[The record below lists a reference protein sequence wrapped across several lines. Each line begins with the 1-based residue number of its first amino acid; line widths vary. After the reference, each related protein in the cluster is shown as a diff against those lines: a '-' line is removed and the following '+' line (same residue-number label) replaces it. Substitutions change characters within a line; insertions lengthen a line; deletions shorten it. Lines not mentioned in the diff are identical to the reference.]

1 MARKQGCHCR
11 QCKQCVLHF
20 SNNLTQI
27 KMCRKTMRAGKG
39 AERQRRRGQEGAPC
53 LARILG
59 TQAMPSAGPSPGHM
73 SRIFQ
78 RQHQLRL
85 PACLPASCCHVS
97 NICRYSP
104 ATHPGQLPS
113 SPPPCCVI
121 FSVFYLL
128 FFLLLLLLPFLFLL
142 ELELHTC
149 TSLAAQGQEEAPVV
163 SSFACSVR
171 SNEVEICQQAT
182 EVGFSNKTHTHTLAH
197 TGTHQHRAAQLASA
211 HYPYDP

>member
-78 RQHQLRL
+78 RQLRLLACL
-85 PACLPASCCHVS
+85 PACLLLPCVKYLSLLTRYPSRPASVFASALLCYFFRILFAVFS
-97 NICRYSP
+97 AAAFPFP
-104 ATHPGQLPS
+104 ARTGAAH
-113 SPPPCCVI
+113 
-121 FSVFYLL
+121 
-128 FFLLLLLLPFLFLL
+128 
-142 ELELHTC
+142 LHEPRGTG
-149 TSLAAQGQEEAPVV
+149 AGGG
-163 SSFACSVR
+163 ACSIF
-171 SNEVEICQQAT
+171 ICLLCSFQ
-182 EVGFSNKTHTHTLAH
+182 
-197 TGTHQHRAAQLASA
+197 
-211 HYPYDP
+211 